1 MMVTAQGADHT
12 TGNLPV
18 FDCKDKTTEQLAEA
32 SLGIQTAC
40 AAADSLGLC
49 IFGRSVTNVSAELI
63 VNALNDAHGTKFDTT
78 FIETL
83 GREALKM
90 EWEFN
95 KAAGFTE
102 KDDEL
107 PEFFYAEP
115 LAPSN
120 KAARHH
126 GATVNR
132 RIRELM
138 A

>member
-12 TGNLPV
+12 AGNLPV
-18 FDCKDKTTEQLAEA
+18 FDCKDKTTAQLVEA

-40 AAADSLGLC
+40 AAVDSIGLC
-49 IFGRSVTNVSAELI
+49 IFGRSVTNVSSELI
-63 VNALNDAHGTKFDTT
+63 VNALNDAHGTQLDASFMV
-78 FIETL
+78 TL
-83 GREALKM
+83 GREALKL

-107 PEFFYAEP
+107 PDFFYAEP

-126 GATVNR
+126 SAEVNQSL
-132 RIRELM
+132 RELL